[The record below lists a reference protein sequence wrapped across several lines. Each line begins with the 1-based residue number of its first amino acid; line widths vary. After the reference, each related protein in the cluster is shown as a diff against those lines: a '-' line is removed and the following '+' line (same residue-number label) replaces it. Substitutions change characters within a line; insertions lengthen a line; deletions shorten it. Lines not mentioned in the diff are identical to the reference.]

1 MAFVQR
7 KNKKDKIVVEASS
20 IDKSSDSETLRK
32 SQKLKKR
39 DDLKREVKTYND
51 MTIEVLNIL
60 ESQGIDIYDPNRTG
74 GMYQRREGVNEL
86 QEKNIIQSLIKDNK
100 VSEGLVEDT
109 QNIQNNNINDI
120 LSFFKKK

>member
-1 MAFVQR
+1 VF
-7 KNKKDKIVVEASS
+7 EESS

>member
-1 MAFVQR
+1 
-7 KNKKDKIVVEASS
+7 
-20 IDKSSDSETLRK
+20 
-32 SQKLKKR
+32 
-39 DDLKREVKTYND
+39 

>member
-7 KNKKDKIVVEASS
+7 KNKKDKIVFEESS

-74 GMYQRREGVNEL
+74 GMYQSREGVNEL

>member
-7 KNKKDKIVVEASS
+7 KNKKDKIVFEESS

-86 QEKNIIQSLIKDNK
+86 QEKNIIQRISSLALNFSVNPRHFMIISIQA
-100 VSEGLVEDT
+100 VS
-109 QNIQNNNINDI
+109 
-120 LSFFKKK
+120 S

>member
-1 MAFVQR
+1 MF
-7 KNKKDKIVVEASS
+7 EESS